1 MNQKNAKAPASASG
15 QADFDLEIKGLVATY
30 GNSVAVNEL
39 DLTIGRS
46 EFVTLLGPSG
56 CGKTTTL
63 RCVAGL
69 HTPSG
74 GEIELAGRPVFGGG
88 TNVPPNKRDIN
99 MVFQSYAV
107 WPHMTTLENVMYGLK
122 AKKMDGRLARQKAGD
137 MLDLVGLAAFAD
149 RYATDLSGGQQQR
162 VALARALAT
171 EPSLVLMD
179 EPLSN
184 LDAQLRARMRDEIR
198 QLQKSTSTSV
208 LYVTH
213 DQSEALSMSDR
224 VVVMHDGL
232 IQQVGDPWSLYNRPA
247 NGFVATFVGDANVL
261 DGIVTGIEQDR
272 FTVSL
277 PTLGDGTVLEVAL
290 TAGAPRPSHG
300 QQISVAFRP
309 EWVDVIDDDPTTPL
323 GRNQIRTTLL
333 TSEFLGSRFER
344 RYRAGQVD
352 LRVQAASGPTTP
364 PASIGTEQML
374 SLSPSHLTW
383 FPAEQAKSSEADDT
397 RAGDP
402 VLTTTGTAT

>member
-1 MNQKNAKAPASASG
+1 MNQKNAQAPASASG